1 MGSAH
6 IEEWYGAFYPDFV
19 GKGTSDQEAIMGAIC
34 AVKKASFDGV
44 DCVGEDPTATGTVKK
59 CVEFAWRNPGFLFVK
74 VGRR

>member
-6 IEEWYGAFYPDFV
+6 IEEWYVAFYPDFV

-59 CVEFAWRNPGFLFVK
+59 CV
-74 VGRR
+74 